1 MRAQIVRAVRGLV
14 TLIVTVSLISVLM
27 EERVGKGKCMS
38 LGHSNK
44 VAWFMVSEI
53 RTFNHRAGC

>member
-27 EERVGKGKCMS
+27 EERVGKGMCLCML
-38 LGHSNK
+38 LG
-44 VAWFMVSEI
+44 
-53 RTFNHRAGC
+53 RPR